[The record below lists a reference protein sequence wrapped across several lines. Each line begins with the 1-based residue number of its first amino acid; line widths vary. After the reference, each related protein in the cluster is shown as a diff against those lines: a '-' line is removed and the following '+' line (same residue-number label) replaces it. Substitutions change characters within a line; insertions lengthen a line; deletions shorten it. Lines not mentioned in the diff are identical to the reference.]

1 MWYYFAKITTYL
13 TTGKH
18 VTAFCTNLRSFL
30 MKQGE
35 NVCGTTKYEVKEAK

>member
-1 MWYYFAKITTYL
+1 MSPLSVRTYVL
-13 TTGKH
+13 
-18 VTAFCTNLRSFL
+18 FL